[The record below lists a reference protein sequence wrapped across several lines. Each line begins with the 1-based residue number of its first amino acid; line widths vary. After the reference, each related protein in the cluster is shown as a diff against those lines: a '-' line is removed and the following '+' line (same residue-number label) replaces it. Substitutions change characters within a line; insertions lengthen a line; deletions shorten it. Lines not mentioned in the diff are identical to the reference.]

1 MIDFSIVAAR
11 HLLLFYALHYPEAQT
26 KKTGRTVTKKTQQ
39 FHLKLMICLPLK
51 LNTDKSNSASKSLMS
66 VFKHS

>member
-51 LNTDKSNSASKSLMS
+51 LNTVRVQQRLQIPNVGL
-66 VFKHS
+66 

>member
-26 KKTGRTVTKKTQQ
+26 KKAGRTVTKKTQQ

-51 LNTDKSNSASKSLMS
+51 LNTVRVQQRLQIPNVGL
-66 VFKHS
+66 